1 MDGVAET
8 SNHHGNSG
16 APGGMNPAKC
26 RQTVKVNF
34 KDLGHWGGVRAEESW
49 AGVLREAEDREGID
63 DDTGFEDLVSARSAG
78 IFEVSFSV
86 EC

>member
-1 MDGVAET
+1 M
-8 SNHHGNSG
+8 
-16 APGGMNPAKC
+16 
-26 RQTVKVNF
+26 
-34 KDLGHWGGVRAEESW
+34 RAEESW